1 MNDFNPKEIKKAS
14 VYLQDKLEDIKGI
27 AKESID
33 LDDKVKEEVKPSKL
47 KRFVSS
53 IFKR

>member
-14 VYLQDKLEDIKGI
+14 EYLQDKFEELENTTKMSDTSDEI
-27 AKESID
+27 
-33 LDDKVKEEVKPSKL
+33 KEEKKQSKL
-47 KRFVSS
+47 KQFVSS

>member
-1 MNDFNPKEIKKAS
+1 MNDFNPKEIHKAS
-14 VYLQDKLEDIKGI
+14 QYLQDKLEDVTKRST
-27 AKESID
+27 AA
-33 LDDKVKEEVKPSKL
+33 DDKVEEEVKQSKL

>member
-1 MNDFNPKEIKKAS
+1 MNDFNPKEMKKAS
-14 VYLQDKLEDIKGI
+14 QYLQDKMEDVSKKS
-27 AKESID
+27 AVT
-33 LDDKVKEEVKPSKL
+33 DDKAEEKIKQSKL